1 MSYPGFPKI
10 AIFHVFIFK
19 LKLFQINS
27 LLTIL
32 KYVLKPLEING
43 DTTLVFQ
50 NLHCGQGSRA
60 SQVAIYLGKSSLLG
74 KLKENSLDGLLSYF
88 FIGLK
93 FIIKNYCEDSINPKI
108 YLKLFHKFYLQL
120 LSFFHLLYANKTIKS
135 PSNGLSPCFKNML
148 RGLTSSGRRSE
159 WKNPDSSLPDI
170 YLIYS

>member
-1 MSYPGFPKI
+1 MYLFC
-10 AIFHVFIFK
+10 K

-32 KYVLKPLEING
+32 KNVLKPLEING

-50 NLHCGQGSRA
+50 NLHCGQGSLWSP

-74 KLKENSLDGLLSYF
+74 KLKENSLYGLLYF
-88 FIGLK
+88 FIGLQ
-93 FIIKNYCEDSINPKI
+93 FIIKNYCENSINPKI

-148 RGLTSSGRRSE
+148 RGITSSGR
-159 WKNPDSSLPDI
+159 
-170 YLIYS
+170 